1 MLLKPL
7 MGSSIAFRGWMNSD
21 TMGFY
26 YRKSVDLGPFRMNLS
41 KSGVGYSVGGRGSRV
56 GTTER
61 GKKILPRPRP
71 VGLDLW
77 AVLRAGYR
85 ATSQPPF
92 SSFSIPGTGVGYRKS
107 GAGCLDPEESSP
119 DIDRLRKLHAAMDAA
134 VLTAYGWT
142 DLLPRC
148 TCEFLLDYEDE
159 EDDEPAPGKR
169 KKKKPWRYRWPDEVR
184 DEVLARLLALNATR
198 HAEEVA
204 TGTAPGMKA
213 AKKTKPKKTEENF
226 QLE

>member
-1 MLLKPL
+1 MKWKT
-7 MGSSIAFRGWMNSD
+7 AFRGWMNSD
-21 TMGFY
+21 AMGFY
-26 YRKSVDLGPFRMNLS
+26 YRKSVNLGPFRVNLS

-61 GKKILPRPRP
+61 GKKILPRPHP
-71 VGLDLW
+71 VGLALW

-85 ATSQPPF
+85 ATSQPPV

-107 GAGCLDPEESSP
+107 GAGCRDAEERSP
-119 DIDRLRKLHAAMDAA
+119 AIERLRELHAAMDAA
-134 VLTAYGWT
+134 VLTAYGWA

-159 EDDEPAPGKR
+159 EDDEPATGKR

-184 DEVLARLLALNATR
+184 DEVLARLLTLNATR
-198 HAEEVA
+198 HAEELA
-204 TGTAPGMKA
+204 AGTAPGMKA
-213 AKKTKPKKTEENF
+213 GKKKKDQKTEEDF

>member
-7 MGSSIAFRGWMNSD
+7 MASSNASRGWMNSD
-21 TMGFY
+21 AMGFY
-26 YRKSVDLGPFRMNLS
+26 YRNSGNLGPFRVNLS
-41 KSGVGYSVGGRGSRV
+41 KSGMGYSVGGRGSRV
-56 GTTER
+56 GTTPL

-71 VGLDLW
+71 VGLALW

-85 ATSQPPF
+85 ATSQPPV

-107 GAGCLDPEESSP
+107 GAGCLDPEERSP
-119 DIDRLRKLHAAMDAA
+119 EIERLRELHAAMDAA
-134 VLTAYGWT
+134 VLTAYGWA

-159 EDDEPAPGKR
+159 EDDEPATGKR

-204 TGTAPGMKA
+204 AGTAPGMKA
-213 AKKTKPKKTEENF
+213 GKKKKDQKTEEDF

>member
-1 MLLKPL
+1 MKDDLRYNPSDCFETFPFPPDWETNAALEETGKAYYEFRADL
-7 MGSSIAFRGWMNSD
+7 MIRND
-21 TMGFY
+21 
-26 YRKSVDLGPFRMNLS
+26 
-41 KSGVGYSVGGRGSRV
+41 
-56 GTTER
+56 E
-61 GKKILPRPRP
+61 
-71 VGLDLW
+71 GLTKTYN
-77 AVLRAGYR
+77 R
-85 ATSQPPF
+85 F
-92 SSFSIPGTGVGYRKS
+92 HE
-107 GAGCLDPEESSP
+107 PEERSP
-119 DIDRLRKLHAAMDAA
+119 DIQRLRELHAAMDAA
-134 VLTAYGWT
+134 VLTAYGWA

-159 EDDEPAPGKR
+159 EDDEPATGKR

-213 AKKTKPKKTEENF
+213 GKKKDQKSEEDF